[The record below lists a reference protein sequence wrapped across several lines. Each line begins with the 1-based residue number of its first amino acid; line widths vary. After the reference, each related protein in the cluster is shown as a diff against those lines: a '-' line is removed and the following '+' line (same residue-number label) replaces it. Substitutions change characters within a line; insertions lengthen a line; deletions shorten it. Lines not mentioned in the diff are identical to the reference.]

1 MSLARVCPL
10 ELFTPGIGGEMTTVA
25 PGRKLAPTSV
35 MRIRSAPWLANSG
48 EMLVRDGP
56 GTAVVTVSIT
66 AFEVIPGL
74 AASGLNTV
82 TWSAAGKLTSEAK
95 IVAVTW

>member
-1 MSLARVCPL
+1 
-10 ELFTPGIGGEMTTVA
+10 
-25 PGRKLAPTSV
+25 
-35 MRIRSAPWLANSG
+35 
-48 EMLVRDGP
+48 MLVRDGP
-56 GTAVVTVSIT
+56 GTAVVIVSIT

-95 IVAVTW
+95 IVAVTWSGLMNTVGRLLPLI